1 MGSFQAKL
9 KKLVFMKLIVLV
21 STGAVLMVSCMAIA
35 VAATNHSNARSNGA
49 IFEQTFNQVYE
60 LGRDFL
66 TEPEIQEICR
76 RILLY
81 QGGKSL
87 LSYPFY
93 ELNAACPLDSR
104 LVLCDKERNA
114 IYSSFRPDEWNLYRS
129 SFNKAICDNAFGAQT
144 NQLYTSV
151 YYFEGSSSDFV
162 MSKPICEDGLTIG
175 YLNLYLKGDGWAQCL
190 SDSGYE
196 GVITDDSG
204 RVIYSSRVNF
214 VEEVNKFRMKDSG
227 PIVRIGGKRYW
238 MDKRMAA
245 NGTVCIYSLVY
256 YPPNTALLS
265 IGAGVIAVMSLLWYK
280 LADNMR
286 STMAASNAAA
296 IQKLVSEIQIIR
308 KADPE
313 HRVQMDTEDEFSIVG
328 VQINRLLDHNQELNS
343 RNTELLRLKNQTE
356 IGQLTAQINPHF
368 LYNTLEI
375 IRNLVVFDPS
385 RADSLIIQLTQIL
398 RYSINN
404 TQKYVHLEED
414 MAYISEYLDIQK
426 CRYGERLQS
435 EIDMGVS
442 TCQCM
447 IPKLVLQP
455 IIENSIKYGFRKKQ
469 QIHIRISGRLNGS
482 LLCLSVKD
490 DGLGMSEEEAVQ
502 LRSTLHGP
510 HPAGEHIGLHNI
522 ARRLYLQYGSESGLE
537 LVNTE
542 GQGLEVIVK
551 IWQNGRDDTCIE

>member
-1 MGSFQAKL
+1 MGTFQAKL
-9 KKLVFMKLIVLV
+9 KRLVFTRLIVLV
-21 STGAVLMVSCMAIA
+21 STGAILMVSCMAMA
-35 VAATNHSNARSNGA
+35 VAATNHSNARSNGNM
-49 IFEQTFNQVYE
+49 FEQTFNQVYE

-66 TEPEIQEICR
+66 TGQEVQEICR
-76 RILLY
+76 KILLY

-93 ELNAACPLDSR
+93 ELNASCPLDSR
-104 LVLCDKERNA
+104 LVLCDKERGV
-114 IYSSFRPDEWNLYRS
+114 IYSTFRPDEWNLYRS
-129 SFNKAICDNAFGAQT
+129 SFNKAICDNAFGVQPD
-144 NQLYTSV
+144 QVYTSV

-162 MSKPICEDGLTIG
+162 MSKPIYAGGAAIG
-175 YLNLYLKGDGWAQCL
+175 YLNLYLKGDGWDQCL

-196 GVITDDSG
+196 GVITDNSG

-214 VEEVNKFRMKDSG
+214 VEEVNKFRMEDSG
-227 PIVRIGGKRYW
+227 PIVRINGKRYW
-238 MDKRMAA
+238 MDKRTAA
-245 NGTVCIYSLVY
+245 NGEARIYSLVF
-256 YPPNTALLS
+256 YPPNTTLLS

-286 STMAASNAAA
+286 SAMAASNAAA

-308 KADPE
+308 KADPD

-328 VQINRLLDHNQELNS
+328 VQINRMLDHNQELNS

-375 IRNLVVFDPS
+375 IRNLVVFDPA

-404 TQKYVHLEED
+404 TKKYVHLEED
-414 MAYISEYLDIQK
+414 MAYVSEYLDIQK
-426 CRYGERLQS
+426 CRYGERLQY
-435 EIDMGVS
+435 EIDMDAD
-442 TCQCM
+442 CYPCM

-455 IIENSIKYGFRKKQ
+455 IIENSIKYGFQKKQ
-469 QIHIRISGRLNGS
+469 QIHIRITGRLSGS
-482 LLCLSVKD
+482 LLRLSVKD
-490 DGLGMSEEEAVQ
+490 DGLGMSGEEAAQ
-502 LRSTLHGP
+502 LQETLHSP

-537 LVNTE
+537 LVNEE
-542 GQGLEVIVK
+542 GRGLEVIVK
-551 IWQNGRDDTCIE
+551 IWQKGED